1 MKKILLLIVSGL
13 LIACMAGSA
22 MAASASILDEN
33 GDPVT
38 GSTLSLAPGQ
48 QLNLTFE
55 VLYDGQE
62 SYDGE
67 LTKIDKRLDVLGLEG
82 KAVAFII
89 QVAAGDSTDG
99 DRIFWL
105 APRLEP

>member
-1 MKKILLLIVSGL
+1 
-13 LIACMAGSA
+13 
-22 MAASASILDEN
+22 
-33 GDPVT
+33 
-38 GSTLSLAPGQ
+38 
-48 QLNLTFE
+48 
-55 VLYDGQE
+55 LYDGQE

-67 LTKIDKRLDVLGLEG
+67 LTRIDQRLDTLGLEG

-89 QVAAGDSTDG
+89 QVAAGDSADG